1 MGTQIMDTG
10 PAVSAVLGTNDQS
23 QISVLAGGRLEQLLC
38 NVLSWFLSSGCFDHC
53 WREGIKTK
61 HFASKRAVPC
71 REVCRMQGSGL
82 WLRMIAHCYLHGCIS
97 YKQVG

>member
-38 NVLSWFLSSGCFDHC
+38 NVLNIFFTNGLVNFMSRFLSSGCF
-53 WREGIKTK
+53 
-61 HFASKRAVPC
+61 
-71 REVCRMQGSGL
+71 GSL
-82 WLRMIAHCYLHGCIS
+82 LA
-97 YKQVG
+97 